1 MAKFFPQNPTA
12 YGGALAKT
20 RAGRARPRPLTY
32 VHTMHLVFRAS
43 KIAGPKPFRMEGPG
57 YPRAHAILKKFAAR
71 HGVELRRYVVNLNHI
86 HLHIKIP
93 SRQAYL
99 RFVRA
104 VTSAIAAKV
113 KKYWDCRPFSRV
125 VAPGRDART
134 MDDYI
139 RLNEMEAFGMNRAEA
154 RFYLALEKA
163 DKLELS
169 LERCAPSS

>member
-1 MAKFFPQNPTA
+1 DGGEIEVWGDGTAVRSYTHVNDMVDGIYLLMQSDLHGAVNIGCPQ
-12 YGGALAKT
+12 
-20 RAGRARPRPLTY
+20 Y
-32 VHTMHLVFRAS
+32 VTVNELVETVS
-43 KIAGPKPFRMEGPG
+43 KISGKQ
-57 YPRAHAILKKFAAR
+57 ITIK
-71 HGVELRRYVVNLNHI
+71 
-86 HLHIKIP
+86 HIKGP
-93 SRQAYL
+93 VGVQSRNFSNARIYSTGWKANYQLADGIAQTYPW
-99 RFVRA
+99 
-104 VTSAIAAKV
+104 IAAQV